1 LRLSHALTA
10 VFSLAL
16 GFVAANGLI
25 DALEITVNTERD
37 FMVTQVSQSFKPP
50 TKSTL
55 ASQNK
60 IYQQRRESLVSK
72 IAETELKTKS
82 VTQYIEPLQ
91 EELNLYRKTFEE
103 KTRASQDER
112 LELYI
117 EIVNKYRDYQRATR
131 SLGSFIPLNESD
143 SLLSLHSTQLDLV
156 YAAGGALAQTHNQ
169 FIEESRDSS
178 FATYYEAQL
187 RQFFRP
193 YNLNKVLVECHESL
207 CAIHLGH
214 VWEDPYYQGFEEIW
228 HRLAEQPWMNLQLA
242 GQAHQYRGKGSQI
255 QVWYLEAAL

>member
-10 VFSLAL
+10 VLSLAL
-16 GFVAANGLI
+16 GFAAANALI
-25 DALEITVNTERD
+25 QALDITVNTERD

-55 ASQNK
+55 ASQNT

-72 IAETELKTKS
+72 ISETELKTNS
-82 VTQYIEPLQ
+82 ISQYLEPLQ
-91 EELNLYRKTFEE
+91 DELNLYRDTFAE

-143 SLLSLHSTQLDLV
+143 SLLSLRSTQLDLV
-156 YAAGGALAQTHNQ
+156 YDAGGALAQTHNQ
-169 FIEESRDSS
+169 FIEEPRDAS
-178 FATYYEAQL
+178 FAAHYEAQL

-193 YNLNKVLVECHESL
+193 FKLNKVLVECHESL

-214 VWEDPYYQGFEEIW
+214 VWDEPFYQGFEEIW
-228 HRLAEQPWMNLQLA
+228 HMLIQQSWMNLQLA
-242 GQAHQYRGKGSQI
+242 GQAHQYRGKGTQI
-255 QVWYLEAAL
+255 QVWYLEAAF